1 MLEKGKAEKH
11 EEQVQFAAY
20 KQFCDDT
27 SAAKERS
34 IKEADE
40 KIEILKADIELHA
53 ATIAR
58 LKKEIAEHEAD
69 LAAWAGDMQAA
80 TKVREIEKTAYDDSH
95 KDLSESVSALDR
107 AIQVLKAQAFNRKQA
122 SSLAQVAAL
131 GGLRLIPDGA
141 KRAIEA
147 FLQEDPAA
155 DALSVTAPEAHGYEF
170 QSHGIIAMLEQLLD
184 KFVAERT
191 DLEKEESNAKH
202 QFEMLIQDLT
212 KQSDQAKYDASEKSE
227 LAAKNKED
235 MAGAEGELTETK

>member
-1 MLEKGKAEKH
+1 MKTAARLALALLLCPAARAAEQQVTPVQKVVQLLEGMLEKGKASGGP
-11 EEQVQFAAY
+11 VQFAAY

-95 KDLSESVSALDR
+95 KDHWDLSESVSALDR

-170 QSHGIIAMLEQLLD
+170 QSHGIIAMLETQLLD

-191 DLEKEESNAKH
+191 DLEKDAGSTTKH
-202 QFEMLIQDLT
+202 
-212 KQSDQAKYDASEKSE
+212 
-227 LAAKNKED
+227 
-235 MAGAEGELTETK
+235 